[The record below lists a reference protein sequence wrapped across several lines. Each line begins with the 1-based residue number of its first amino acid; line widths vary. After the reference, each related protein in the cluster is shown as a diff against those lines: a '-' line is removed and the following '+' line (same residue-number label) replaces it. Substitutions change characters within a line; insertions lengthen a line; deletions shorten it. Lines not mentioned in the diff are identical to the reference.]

1 MALDYRLGDEL
12 LRMAVELNRL
22 AEKHKVLD
30 PLLDTSYTVQLTYP
44 KHTDAISVEV
54 VIIYLSGGGLES
66 AYVIND
72 RVSFKILQDRF
83 ADIVF
88 ESEMMSESEEDVK
101 ITEGSK
107 KEFLGRIRNFC
118 ESVLPDSPGA

>member
-1 MALDYRLGDEL
+1 MALDFQLGDEL

-22 AEKHKVLD
+22 AEERKVLD
-30 PLLDTSYTVQLTYP
+30 PLSDTSYTVQLIYP

-54 VIIYLSGGGLES
+54 VVIYLSGGGPES

-72 RVSFKILQDRF
+72 RVSFKILKDRF

-88 ESEMMSESEEDVK
+88 EREMTSESEKDIE
-101 ITEGSK
+101 ITESSK
-107 KEFLGRIRNFC
+107 REFLGRIRNFC
-118 ESVLPDSPGA
+118 ESVLPDAP